1 MERICHSRGDD
12 MENMQLNLFTDD
24 KNVLWKYDNE
34 LGIAYFCPNC
44 KRFICGEEVCEC
56 GQELDY
62 NKPKKYTG
70 KVKF

>member
-1 MERICHSRGDD
+1 

-44 KRFICGEEVCEC
+44 KVFLCDNEKNVNADKR
-56 GQELDY
+56 L
-62 NKPKKYTG
+62 TG
-70 KVKF
+70 LTMMNIKAKLNVVND